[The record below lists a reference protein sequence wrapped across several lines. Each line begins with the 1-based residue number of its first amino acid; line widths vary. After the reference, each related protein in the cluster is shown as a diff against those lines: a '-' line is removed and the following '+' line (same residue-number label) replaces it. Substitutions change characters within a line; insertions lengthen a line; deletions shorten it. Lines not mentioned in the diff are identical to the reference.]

1 MIKDE
6 IKNIKQTPKDLR
18 KFGLTVGI
26 LLLLFAFLLIWKHK
40 PSQFYFLSIG
50 AFLVLSGLLFPTLL
64 RPLNKSWM
72 TLAVLLGWVMTRVI
86 LSLLFYLV
94 ITPIGLIARVSGKH
108 FLDLKIDKS
117 RASYWEK
124 RKNVPSSPADYERQ
138 F

>member
-6 IKNIKQTPKDLR
+6 INSIKQSPKDLR

-26 LLLLFAFLLIWKHK
+26 VLLLIAFFLIWKHK

-50 AFLVLSGLLFPTLL
+50 ALLILSGLLFPLIL
-64 RPLNKSWM
+64 FPLNKVWM
-72 TLAVLLGWVMTRVI
+72 TLAILLGWLMTRVI
-86 LSLLFYLV
+86 LSVLFYLV
-94 ITPIGLIARVSGKH
+94 ITPISLIARISGKH
-108 FLDLKIDKS
+108 FLDLKIDKT

-124 RKNVPSSPADYERQ
+124 RKNVPSTPTDYERQ

>member
-6 IKNIKQTPKDLR
+6 IKNIKQTTKDLR
-18 KFGLTVGI
+18 NFGLTVGI
-26 LLLLFAFLLIWKHK
+26 VILLIAFFLIWKQK
-40 PSQFYFLSIG
+40 PSQFYFFSIG
-50 AFLVLSGLLFPTLL
+50 VFLVLSGIFFPSIL
-64 RPLNKSWM
+64 RPLNKAWM

-94 ITPIGLIARVSGKH
+94 ITPISLIARISGKH

-117 RASYWEK
+117 RTSYWEK
-124 RKNVPSSPADYERQ
+124 RKNSVSSPADYERQ

>member
-6 IKNIKQTPKDLR
+6 IKNIKQSHKDLR
-18 KFGLTVGI
+18 KFGLTVGTV
-26 LLLLFAFLLIWKHK
+26 LLLIAFFLIWKHK
-40 PSQFYFLSIG
+40 PSQFYFLYIG
-50 AFLVLSGLLFPTLL
+50 AFLVLAGFLFPSIL
-64 RPLNKSWM
+64 RPLNKVWM
-72 TLAVLLGWVMTRVI
+72 TLAVLLGWIMTRVI

-94 ITPIGLIARVSGKH
+94 ITPISLIARISGKH

-124 RKNVPSSPADYERQ
+124 RKNVPSSPVDYERQ